1 MVFTQV
7 EAQQGAWQRYRDP
20 QYFPARAQA
29 YCLFAQ
35 VIHRLVHRK
44 VLSHCASHCRC
55 HTVPARPRGRT
66 TSPRL
71 LVSRTLPSFAASA
84 ATGSAGTAPIRR
96 QRRTG
101 MRRVA

>member
-44 VLSHCASHCRC
+44 VLSRCRC

-96 QRRTG
+96 QRCTG